1 MTPNS
6 SGRRLRRRGIVSR
19 SLIRYENLCLRQT
32 CGVAR
37 RVTPLIWPVIRN
49 PKDPASGPLGALAHD
64 PEDPASGPLG
74 NGHGDPSLGAPGPS
88 SSLVYRYYYR
98 SYDGREDF
106 GSLR

>member
-1 MTPNS
+1 M
-6 SGRRLRRRGIVSR
+6 LR
-19 SLIRYENLCLRQT
+19 SLIRYEDLCLRQI

-37 RVTPLIWPVIRN
+37 GVIPLVWLVIRD
-49 PKDPASGPLGALAHD
+49 PKDPASGLLGALAHD

-88 SSLVYRYYYR
+88 SSLVYRHHHR
-98 SYDGREDF
+98 SHDGREDF